1 MQFISVK
8 DGKFEVTDEARV
20 LLSGSWADIRLSI
33 VSVVGTYRIGKSS
46 LLNWL
51 TNKIDLFPTSDEV
64 HAQTRGLWMAKELC
78 NDSILYIDSE
88 GLSNVE
94 VSTAYDFKIFALCI
108 ALSSKLI
115 VNSGHVLK
123 SNELTELKEAGKV
136 AAFLSSNTSIKNGN
150 PDLLWL
156 FRNSQLKITDQET
169 KEPMSA
175 TKYLETSLLK
185 LDPDLSSSLLG
196 LFPKRHAI
204 ALPKPSTIDIDIKNQ
219 NFRNFSP
226 AFKNAFDLVKQE
238 VEQQTHSKQIGEV
251 FVTGS
256 LFLNMADKLCAIL
269 SSNEIP
275 TDISYVYEALCN
287 ETRSKI
293 DLNVQNQTRKFIATK
308 DKKRSLFNQ
317 EDICIGF
324 PSFIIKNLKQ
334 LMLEDPTLD
343 KISEL
348 LEICL
353 KTIRDQEKSQFST
366 FSSGLIKSLKH
377 PNMDIDSIIRA
388 FIGYFTSSSN
398 CLEIFKWVQE
408 KSIHMQTEKWD
419 LLQQDLIQKDL
430 AIESKQKE
438 LNDIN
443 LNIEQLEE
451 VIKISQEDKQSDS
464 ILIERLKSEMGL
476 LTTRILEKE
485 NEYNQLRIELHASN
499 ESVEQYM
506 MVIQELKT
514 KFKMKNEDK
523 TKLEQ
528 ANSKYQILLKE
539 LEDLQQ
545 FSKKQALELE
555 SKKQLIDESQEKLT
569 NLTRDFNKR
578 IEFLHIDI
586 INEKAR
592 CSREEERSAKKMKLY
607 QDASAQHTIDMNEL
621 QSLRHQKLSDTA
633 KIAELTGS
641 LLAAKRMQN
650 FHELVKNF

>member
-20 LLSGSWADIRLSI
+20 LLTGSWADIRLSI

-51 TNKIDLFPTSDEV
+51 TGKIDLFPTSDEV

-226 AFKNAFDLVKQE
+226 AFKNAFDLVRQE
-238 VEQQTHSKQIGEV
+238 VEQQTHSKLIGEV

-275 TDISYVYEALCN
+275 TDISHVYEALCN

-308 DKKRSLFNQ
+308 DKKRSL
-317 EDICIGF
+317 
-324 PSFIIKNLKQ
+324 
-334 LMLEDPTLD
+334 
-343 KISEL
+343 
-348 LEICL
+348 
-353 KTIRDQEKSQFST
+353 
-366 FSSGLIKSLKH
+366 
-377 PNMDIDSIIRA
+377 
-388 FIGYFTSSSN
+388 
-398 CLEIFKWVQE
+398 
-408 KSIHMQTEKWD
+408 
-419 LLQQDLIQKDL
+419 
-430 AIESKQKE
+430 
-438 LNDIN
+438 
-443 LNIEQLEE
+443 
-451 VIKISQEDKQSDS
+451 
-464 ILIERLKSEMGL
+464 
-476 LTTRILEKE
+476 
-485 NEYNQLRIELHASN
+485 
-499 ESVEQYM
+499 
-506 MVIQELKT
+506 
-514 KFKMKNEDK
+514 
-523 TKLEQ
+523 
-528 ANSKYQILLKE
+528 
-539 LEDLQQ
+539 
-545 FSKKQALELE
+545 
-555 SKKQLIDESQEKLT
+555 
-569 NLTRDFNKR
+569 
-578 IEFLHIDI
+578 
-586 INEKAR
+586 
-592 CSREEERSAKKMKLY
+592 
-607 QDASAQHTIDMNEL
+607 
-621 QSLRHQKLSDTA
+621 
-633 KIAELTGS
+633 
-641 LLAAKRMQN
+641 
-650 FHELVKNF
+650 